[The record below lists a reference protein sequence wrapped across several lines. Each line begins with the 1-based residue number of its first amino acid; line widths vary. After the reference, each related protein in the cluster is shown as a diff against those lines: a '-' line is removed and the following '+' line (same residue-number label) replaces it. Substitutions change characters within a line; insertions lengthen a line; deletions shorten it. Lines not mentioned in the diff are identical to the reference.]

1 MIIQRKGKVC
11 LLITALSTVEKQT
24 RSSLY
29 GGPAGNA
36 FPSGLPDRKY
46 ADFWLFCPKS
56 LGQFWSFCS
65 ECSKRRTLRD
75 MNEVLRQSRNGSS
88 RRRVSTAVMTG
99 KDHTISIDLFLV
111 MVLYRV

>member
-1 MIIQRKGKVC
+1 MGVPPGTPSRRVC
-11 LLITALSTVEKQT
+11 LIGNMQIFGCFVRNLSGSFGASVLSVRNVEH
-24 RSSLY
+24 
-29 GGPAGNA
+29 
-36 FPSGLPDRKY
+36 
-46 ADFWLFCPKS
+46 
-56 LGQFWSFCS
+56 
-65 ECSKRRTLRD
+65 RD